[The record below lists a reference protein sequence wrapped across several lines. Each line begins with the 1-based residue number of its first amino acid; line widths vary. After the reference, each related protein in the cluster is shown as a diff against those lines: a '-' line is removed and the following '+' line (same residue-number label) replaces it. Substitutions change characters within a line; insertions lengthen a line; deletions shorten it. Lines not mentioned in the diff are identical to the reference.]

1 LKFSFVMFCFRYVY
15 DRLNVEGTDATA
27 LLWVP
32 RLDDS
37 LLQSKCC
44 HNWKGIIVNVEVG
57 WQLVAKYG
65 LTAGKVLLWLLRMYD
80 SLLQKEGCQC
90 WKNIIVA
97 VEVRWQLVA
106 KYGLTQLYRK
116 ALLWMLSLDNN
127 LLQSKGCHS
136 WKSNIIDGMTS
147 CNSCH
152 SSRLYDCLLWSCSC
166 YNCKNINLA
175 VDLRWQLFREQQL
188 LSKGILI
195 PWLSSSCLL
204 LIWLDYAGRLPS
216 GVGGFAHDGHV
227 VSGRWTAGG
236 LRLDDLD
243 KLLKVSAGIFCG
255 NISERHL
262 DLWLFRF
269 ARGAENF
276 KSYKFMQVL
285 FITGSFLIFVSKTIE

>member
-1 LKFSFVMFCFRYVY
+1 MTACCKVRDYSWESIIAGVEDGWQLAAKR
-15 DRLNVEGTDATA
+15 RLPKLENYYCGCWSWMTACCKVRADPARKA
-27 LLWVP
+27 LLWML

-37 LLQSKCC
+37 LLQSK
-44 HNWKGIIVNVEVG
+44 GF
-57 WQLVAKYG
+57 
-65 LTAGKVLLWLLRMYD
+65 
-80 SLLQKEGCQC
+80 
-90 WKNIIVA
+90 
-97 VEVRWQLVA
+97 
-106 KYGLTQLYRK
+106 
-116 ALLWMLSLDNN
+116 
-127 LLQSKGCHS
+127 HS
-136 WKSNIIDGMTS
+136 WKSNIIDGMTA
-147 CNSCH
+147 CHSCH

>member
-1 LKFSFVMFCFRYVY
+1 M
-15 DRLNVEGTDATA
+15 TA
-27 LLWVP
+27 CCKVWA
-32 RLDDS
+32 DS
-37 LLQSKCC
+37 WES
-44 HNWKGIIVNVEVG
+44 
-57 WQLVAKYG
+57 
-65 LTAGKVLLWLLRMYD
+65 
-80 SLLQKEGCQC
+80 
-90 WKNIIVA
+90 IIVA
-97 VEVRWQLVA
+97 VEDVWQLAA
-106 KYGLTQLYRK
+106 KRRLPKLEKYYCGCWSWMTACCKVRADTARK
-116 ALLWMLSLDNN
+116 ALLWMIRFDDS

-136 WKSNIIDGMTS
+136 WKSNIIDGNQLVIAATARGCMTA
-147 CNSCH
+147 
-152 SSRLYDCLLWSCSC
+152 C
-166 YNCKNINLA
+166 YGVVVVTTEKNIILA

-204 LIWLDYAGRLPS
+204 LVWLDYAGRLPS